1 MDEGGHK
8 KSEPFNE
15 EEEKMRVEKR
25 CEWFKFIFAIAII
38 AIVVLFCFNVVW
50 AKEKKSLA
58 ESLRAAVQQA
68 SSTHQTNTLAG
79 SLQGAALTGSQTNTL
94 AGSLQGAALTGSQ
107 TNTLAGSLQG
117 AALTGS
123 QTNTLAG
130 SLQGAA
136 LTGSQT
142 NTLAGS
148 LQGAVQPL
156 VGPLEAA
163 ALTGYQADTI
173 ADGLTATVGQSAFQE
188 STTLGN
194 GLSDS
199 MRDIGGGNGLD
210 SLDNSKWK

>member
-94 AGSLQGAALTGSQ
+94 AGSLQGA
-107 TNTLAGSLQG
+107 
-117 AALTGS
+117 
-123 QTNTLAG
+123 
-130 SLQGAA
+130 
-136 LTGSQT
+136 
-142 NTLAGS
+142 
-148 LQGAVQPL
+148 VQPL